1 MTNFDQI
8 KGKVKETAGE
18 AVDNERLADK
28 GRADRA
34 KGKAKEAADK
44 AKDRAKKA
52 SDDAR
57 SRFAE

>member
-8 KGKVKETAGE
+8 KGKVKETAGKT
-18 AVDNERLADK
+18 VDNDSLANK
-28 GRADRA
+28 GRADQA

-52 SDDAR
+52 ADEKR
-57 SRFAE
+57 GHFAE

>member
-18 AVDNERLADK
+18 AADNDSLANK

-34 KGKAKEAADK
+34 KGKAKEGADK

-52 SDDAR
+52 AGEKHG
-57 SRFAE
+57 RFAE

>member
-18 AVDNERLADK
+18 AVDNDSLAAK

-44 AKDRAKKA
+44 AKDRAKRA
-52 SDDAR
+52 SEETR
-57 SRFAE
+57 GRFAE

>member
-18 AVDNERLADK
+18 AVDNDRLADK

-44 AKDRAKKA
+44 AKDRAKKV

-57 SRFAE
+57 GHFAE